1 MTCGLVAAFQRYLA
15 RDHKAD
21 LRTWELCVERWVKGL
36 EGIPGVVAS
45 RSCPNEA
52 GRPVPRLEVQID
64 LDRCGFGAR
73 ELERR
78 LWDGE
83 PRVAVLRDQDQ
94 AVCLTPDTLDDP
106 AEEDL
111 VLEVLL
117 RALGRR

>member
-45 RSCPNEA
+45 RSFPNEA

-64 LDRCGFGAR
+64 LDRYGFGAR